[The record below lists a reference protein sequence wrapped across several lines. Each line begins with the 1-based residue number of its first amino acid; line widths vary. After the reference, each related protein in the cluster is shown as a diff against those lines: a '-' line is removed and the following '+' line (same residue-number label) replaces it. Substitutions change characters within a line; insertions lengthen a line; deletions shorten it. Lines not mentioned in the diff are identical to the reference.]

1 MRASKRMFTKE
12 KTMKIKLPNMLKTTL
27 AAAFVGGLFGGVAML
42 PAAASELADIKSAE
56 KINIGVLIDFPPF
69 GLLNDKNEPDGY
81 DATVAKMLADDLG
94 VEINLVPVTGPNRIP
109 FLLSGQVDVLVSSLA
124 ITPARA
130 EKVTFSDPY
139 AAIRIGVMG
148 QVDLD
153 IKSAEDLAGLTVG
166 VARASGQDTSITE
179 IAPESTEI
187 RRFDDDVSVV
197 QALLSGQVQ
206 SMGASN
212 TVMTQI
218 RQVAPGKFDEKFTLR
233 QFKLAV
239 AVTPDAPELLG
250 YVNDFLAR
258 VTTSGELNEAHTQW
272 HSEPLPSFN
281 D

>member
-1 MRASKRMFTKE
+1 
-12 KTMKIKLPNMLKTTL
+12 MKMKLPSMLKTML
-27 AAAFVGGLFGGVAML
+27 AAAVVSSLAIL
-42 PAAASELADIKSAE
+42 PVSASELADIKAAE

-69 GLLNDKNEPDGY
+69 GILNEKNEPDGY
-81 DATVAKMLADDLG
+81 DATVARMLAKDLG
-94 VEINLVPVTGPNRIP
+94 VEVKLVPVTGPNRIP

-130 EKVTFSDPY
+130 EKVTFSSPY

-148 QVDLD
+148 QKDLA
-153 IKSAEDLAGLTVG
+153 IKSAEDLAGKTVG

-179 IAPESTEI
+179 IAPKSTKI

-197 QALLSGQVQ
+197 QALLTGQVQ
-206 SMGASN
+206 TMGASN

-239 AVTPDAPELLG
+239 ALTPDSPELLK
-250 YVNDFLAR
+250 YVNDFLSR
-258 VTTSGELNEAHTQW
+258 VTKSGALNDAHTKW
-272 HSEPLPSFN
+272 HDEPLPEFN